1 VGHRKYDV
9 KIPAGNK
16 PSFEFVN
23 PLFLFQKLTFR
34 TMPVVTGVVCLLF
47 ILAMG
52 AGIDM
57 SAQLG
62 STATGNVGESFLL
75 LVTELFAVQE
85 IF

>member
-16 PSFEFVN
+16 PSFEFIN